1 MSASTNPPTQADPRK
16 ESLIEYPCSFPINV
30 MGARVDGFAE
40 AMVQIAQQFDPE
52 YDPATLE
59 MRPSK
64 AGNYLSVTLTIR
76 ATSREQLD
84 NMYLALTA
92 HPMVKVA
99 L

>member
-1 MSASTNPPTQADPRK
+1 MSASTSPPTQADPRK
-16 ESLIEYPCSFPINV
+16 ESLIEYPCSFPIQV
-30 MGARVDGFAE
+30 MGARVVGFAE

-64 AGNYLSVTLTIR
+64 AGIYLSVTLTIR

>member
-1 MSASTNPPTQADPRK
+1 MSASTSPPTQADPRK
-16 ESLIEYPCSFPINV
+16 ESLIEYPCSFPIKV
-30 MGARVDGFAE
+30 MGARVDGFSE

>member
-1 MSASTNPPTQADPRK
+1 MSASTSPTTQADPRK
-16 ESLIEYPCSFPINV
+16 ESLIEYPCSFPIKV

-52 YDPATLE
+52 YDPTTLE

>member
-1 MSASTNPPTQADPRK
+1 MSASTSPPTQADPRK
-16 ESLIEYPCSFPINV
+16 ESLIEYPCSFPIKV
-30 MGARVDGFAE
+30 MGTRVDGFAE

>member
-1 MSASTNPPTQADPRK
+1 MSASTSPPNQADPRK
-16 ESLIEYPCSFPINV
+16 ESLIEYPCSFPIKG
-30 MGARVDGFAE
+30 MGARGDGFAE

>member
-16 ESLIEYPCSFPINV
+16 ESLIEYPCSFPIKV
-30 MGARVDGFAE
+30 MGTRVDGFAE

>member
-16 ESLIEYPCSFPINV
+16 ESLIEYPCSFPIKV

-64 AGNYLSVTLTIR
+64 AGNYLSLTLTIR